1 MINKRSILFIINPIS
16 GTGKK
21 KIIEGLLKQLIV
33 SNDIGFEV
41 KYTEYAGHASII
53 AKDAVE
59 SGDFDTVVA
68 VGGDGSVNEV
78 SSSLIRTNVKMGI
91 IPTGSG
97 NGFARHLGIPLKY
110 ELAIKT
116 IVKGSSSAV
125 DSAEVNNRRFVGVA
139 GVGFDA
145 FISKKFDEA
154 PTRGFWT
161 YFKLALSSYFNYK
174 EKDYTIIADGNEVVL
189 PAFIISFCN
198 SCQWGNNAFICPNA
212 VTHDG
217 NLRLAIVRKMPLY
230 ALPGFAI
237 RLFKKSIGK
246 SKYYKEIV
254 FKKACIKKQE
264 NLLHIDGEPI
274 EEKGDLNLQVNPAS
288 LNVIH

>member
-21 KIIEGLLKQLIV
+21 KIIEGLLKKLII
-33 SNDIGFEV
+33 SRDIGFEV
-41 KYTEYAGHASII
+41 KYTEYAGHAAIL
-53 AKDAVE
+53 AKNAVE

-78 SSSLIRTNVKMGI
+78 SSSLIGTNVKMGI

-116 IVKGSSSAV
+116 ILKGDSIAV

-174 EKDYTIIADGNEVVL
+174 EKDYTIIADGKEVLL

-198 SCQWGNNAFICPNA
+198 SCQWGNNTFICPNA
-212 VTHDG
+212 VTNDG

-237 RLFKKSIGK
+237 RLFNKSIGK
-246 SKYYKEIV
+246 SKYYQEIV
-254 FKKACIKKQE
+254 FKTARIIKKE
-264 NLLHIDGEPI
+264 DLLHIDGEPI